1 MGEVGKFFQTCSGID
16 EEEIIDL
23 LLHRYGNLDYIMR
36 LDIDTAQRVIS
47 KAREKEKENRFF
59 LQWVVQLP
67 HMTKESYVSFDE
79 YFDKVTGRNID
90 KRSVADCMAEIEEI
104 KKKFE

>member
-1 MGEVGKFFQTCSGID
+1 MEKFFQTCGSID

-23 LLHRYGNLDYIMR
+23 LLHRYGNLEYIMQM
-36 LDIDTAQRVIS
+36 DIGSAMRIID

-67 HMTKESYVSFDE
+67 NMTDETYMSFNSYV
-79 YFDKVTGRNID
+79 DKVTGRNID
-90 KRSVADCMAEIEEI
+90 KRPISECMAEIEEI
-104 KKKFE
+104 KKIFE

>member
-1 MGEVGKFFQTCSGID
+1 MERFFRICGAID

-23 LLHRYGNLDYIMR
+23 LLHRYGNLEYIMHS
-36 LDIDTAQRVIS
+36 DIGSALRIIG

-67 HMTKESYVSFDE
+67 NMTKENYISFESYV
-79 YFDKVTGRNID
+79 DKVTGRNID
-90 KRSVADCMAEIEEI
+90 QRPIHECMAEIEEI
-104 KKKFE
+104 KKKFK

>member
-1 MGEVGKFFQTCSGID
+1 
-16 EEEIIDL
+16 
-23 LLHRYGNLDYIMR
+23 MR